1 LKAPKSRATSVNSSL
16 SKPSKGSSD
25 SSGSGSKCKPSPAPT
40 PKPIKKTPKSA
51 KFSDGIPDNEGKTAS
66 TQKQAK
72 ENKRE
77 SYAEK
82 ATKGKKK
89 SWIYTMVMEY
99 KTRVGKR
106 SNVTSE
112 MYSCQAA
119 VLRVFQEHDSE
130 CAIGDHINA
139 KAEPLLSPGE
149 FKFKSHAPYMHHYK
163 LDYEPDWQWD
173 AIKGDKP
180 HNFNGSFI
188 LLSDKPPQE
197 ILSFTR
203 VDLRNNFQGSI
214 NIKESKNLTP

>member
-1 LKAPKSRATSVNSSL
+1 VNSSL

-149 FKFKSHAPYMHHYK
+149 FKFKSHAPYMHHYNS
-163 LDYEPDWQWD
+163 W
-173 AIKGDKP
+173 IMNRIG
-180 HNFNGSFI
+180 NGTPSKATSHTILMVLSSFFLTSHPKRSCHSRELTSTI
-188 LLSDKPPQE
+188 ISRAV
-197 ILSFTR
+197 ST
-203 VDLRNNFQGSI
+203 
-214 NIKESKNLTP
+214 SKKART